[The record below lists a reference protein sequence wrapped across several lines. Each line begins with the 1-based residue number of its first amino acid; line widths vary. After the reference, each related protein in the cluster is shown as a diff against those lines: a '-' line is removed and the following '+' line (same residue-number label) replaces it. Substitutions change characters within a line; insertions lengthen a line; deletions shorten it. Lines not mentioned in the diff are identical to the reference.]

1 MTDLFALDPGDFVAA
16 RDQLARELRKQ
27 GQNDKAKAT
36 AALRRPSVPAWALNQ
51 VARTDRSE
59 IAELLDAA
67 ASAQQAQAAALS
79 GRDREGLRAA
89 LDRRRSAVRAV
100 VRVARAVVD
109 ASGRSG
115 DTYERDIEV
124 AVTAV
129 LDAPE
134 LIELLRAGRLT
145 DVKASTDGD
154 DDNVVAMFA
163 ASIESAPETPEVDE
177 KAAARAR
184 RTATADVT
192 RAEKKLAAAEEKVR
206 VTEARAHAA
215 AAAVDDAR
223 QARAAVEAEVEA
235 ARAALAELEG

>member
-27 GQNDKAKAT
+27 GHRDEAKAT

-163 ASIESAPETPEVDE
+163 ASIEPAPETPEVDE

-206 VTEARAHAA
+206 VAEARAHAA